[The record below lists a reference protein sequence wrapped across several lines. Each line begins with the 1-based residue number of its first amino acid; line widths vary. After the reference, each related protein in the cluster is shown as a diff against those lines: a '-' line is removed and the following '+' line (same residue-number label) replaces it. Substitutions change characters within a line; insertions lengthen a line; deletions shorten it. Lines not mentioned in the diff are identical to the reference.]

1 MKTKIFLILN
11 ILLLVGCCKKVSLN
25 PQTGLPWGWTPMP
38 HERIKSYFPLTDGT
52 NVMYMSEK
60 KVKEFR
66 CVLMKYNYNNTFGE
80 NYFIISKRLP
90 YENCNVYVKLQ
101 RIKDGL
107 LLDEMEY
114 GINIYDNRTRMKVS
128 YDYNYPKVKKG
139 NFIREFEQD
148 KTKDMGIGWP
158 KNPNEFIDYLTDTI
172 VLTQSNNPE
181 KTMGMLVAG
190 KGLVWFTD
198 SDGIRWAL
206 KE

>member
-1 MKTKIFLILN
+1 M
-11 ILLLVGCCKKVSLN
+11 
-25 PQTGLPWGWTPMP
+25 
-38 HERIKSYFPLTDGT
+38 
-52 NVMYMSEK
+52 
-60 KVKEFR
+60 
-66 CVLMKYNYNNTFGE
+66 
-80 NYFIISKRLP
+80 
-90 YENCNVYVKLQ
+90 
-101 RIKDGL
+101 
-107 LLDEMEY
+107 LDEKEY

-172 VLTQSNNPE
+172 VLTQSNDPE

-198 SDGIRWAL
+198 ADGIRWTL